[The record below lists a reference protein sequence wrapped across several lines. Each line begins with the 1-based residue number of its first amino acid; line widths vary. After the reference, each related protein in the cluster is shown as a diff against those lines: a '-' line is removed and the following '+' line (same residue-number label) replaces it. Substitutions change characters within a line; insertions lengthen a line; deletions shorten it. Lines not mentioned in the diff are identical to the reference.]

1 MTTANALPH
10 PKITVVGYGSQGRA
24 HALNLRDSGFDVT
37 VGLRPGGATEAKAQA
52 DGFLNTTLEEKLA
65 ELGVE
70 ELLVCGM
77 MTQNCVTH
85 TAISRVA
92 EKYRVA
98 VLGDCCASVSQ
109 MIHLI
114 ALKALA
120 ARVPVLELANAL

>member
-1 MTTANALPH
+1 
-10 PKITVVGYGSQGRA
+10 
-24 HALNLRDSGFDVT
+24 
-37 VGLRPGGATEAKAQA
+37 
-52 DGFLNTTLEEKLA
+52 
-65 ELGVE
+65 
-70 ELLVCGM
+70 M

-85 TAISRVA
+85 TAISRAA

-120 ARVPVLELANAL
+120 ARVPVLDSANAL